1 MATNNKKAFFL
12 RPSKT
17 YKYLSWFSRRWLQTL
32 STFSDFLGGR
42 NMPVINKTSVSVHHK
57 KVRLK
62 TVVGEK
68 RVAFLW
74 N

>member
-1 MATNNKKAFFL
+1 ML
-12 RPSKT
+12 
-17 YKYLSWFSRRWLQTL
+17 
-32 STFSDFLGGR
+32 
-42 NMPVINKTSVSVHHK
+42 VINKTSVSVHHK